1 MGWFS
6 RIFQKGGTASDYTLQ
21 SVRVKFSKFM
31 DILENNNEVLKI
43 ISDMEEKS
51 LGEYL
56 FDINYI
62 QSSLASVRSSVHE
75 IAEAMITMG
84 GEKYEP
90 LRERYAI
97 INAEISSLFPEN
109 RPVEEEDFAIPLENV
124 GREKTW
130 SVGSKSAQLG
140 EMRSR
145 LGLPV
150 PEGFAISAWAYKYF
164 VDQNDLQ
171 SRIADR
177 ITSVNI
183 THFDDLVRISREIR
197 SIVTSCEV
205 PTTLVDAIQSQFAEL
220 KKRVPGSGFALRS
233 SAVGEDTL
241 SSFAGQYATFLNVR
255 ESELV
260 DRYRDVLASKFTPQA
275 IYYYL
280 SHSFTESDLA
290 MGVGCVS
297 MVDAAASGVIH
308 TRDPVQPEV
317 DSLDIYAIYGLGKY
331 LVDGTLAP
339 DIYYVSRK
347 DGRITETN
355 VARKPVRLVL
365 GRQGGTIQETV
376 PENEQEK
383 PVLNEEQVK
392 VLAEFARQIED
403 HYGSPMDIEWAID
416 KAGNPYLLQARPLRI
431 IAAKHSATMPD
442 VSDLRVLCSGGV
454 TVCPG
459 AGSGPV
465 FHLRSRDDLSRVP
478 DGAVLVAPLP
488 FPGLVTVL
496 SKVHALVTHV
506 GSTASHMATLA
517 REYRI
522 PTIVGMQSSWELEEE
537 TQVTVDAS
545 GRTVYEGLQSALIH
559 GRHAEYNDIDD
570 TGIFV
575 LLKEVL
581 GRIAPLNL
589 VHPDD
594 SDFIP
599 ENCRTFHDITRF
611 VHQRAMEEMFRMGQK
626 IRRRERVAIRLK
638 SDIPLKVQILYID
651 QDLSRYGSER
661 EVKEED
667 VASVPMKAFWD
678 GIKKEGW
685 PSAAPARGRRAIS
698 VVSKGLATKSV
709 GDFSEQS
716 FVVLGKEYMI
726 LSLRM
731 GYHFTTVEAMCTE
744 ISGNNYVRF
753 QCKGGGASFDR
764 RSRRVQVYVGL
775 LKSMGFECTR
785 KGDFIDARMDY
796 QEPAAIVKILHQ
808 LGRITVMTK
817 QLDMALSN
825 DNITQW
831 YLNDFKKKLGLTEDS
846 ESPGND

>member
-1 MGWFS
+1 MRWFS
-6 RIFQKGGTASDYTLQ
+6 RIFQRDEAASDDTLQ
-21 SVRVKFSKFM
+21 AVQIKFSKFL

-62 QSSLASVRSSVHE
+62 QSSLASVRSGVHE
-75 IAEAMITMG
+75 IAEAMITLG

-90 LRERYAI
+90 LRERYAS
-97 INAEISSLFPEN
+97 INADITSIFPEN
-109 RPVEEEDFAIPLENV
+109 RPVEEDDFTIPLDEV
-124 GREKTW
+124 GREKAW

-140 EMRSR
+140 EMKSK

-150 PEGFAISAWAYKYF
+150 PEGFAISAWAYKFF

-171 SRIADR
+171 SRIAKR
-177 ITSVNI
+177 ISSVNI
-183 THFDDLVRISREIR
+183 THFDDLVRISRQIR

-205 PTTLVDAIQSQFAEL
+205 PKDLVDSIQTQFAEL
-220 KKRVPGSGFALRS
+220 KRRAPGAGFALRS

-241 SSFAGQYATFLNVR
+241 SSFAGQYATLLNVS

-260 DRYRDVLASKFTPQA
+260 DRYREVLASKFTPQA

-280 SHSFTESDLA
+280 SHSYTESDLA

-297 MVDAAASGVIH
+297 MVDAAASGVIY
-308 TRDPVQPEV
+308 TRDPVQPDV
-317 DSLDIYAIYGLGKY
+317 DSLEIYAIYGLGKY

-339 DIYYVSRK
+339 DIYYVSRQ
-347 DGRITETN
+347 DGRVTETDI
-355 VARKPVRLVL
+355 AKKPARLVL
-365 GRQGGTIQETV
+365 NPHGGTVEEAV
-376 PENEQEK
+376 PENEQQAS
-383 PVLNEEQVK
+383 VLNEEQVG
-392 VLAEFARQIED
+392 VLADFARRIED

-416 KAGNPYLLQARPLRI
+416 KSGNPYLLQARPLRV
-431 IAAKHSATMPD
+431 IAAKSPVAMPD
-442 VSDLRVLCSGGV
+442 VSNLQVLCSEGV

-459 AGSGPV
+459 AGSGRV
-465 FHLRSRDDLSRVP
+465 FHLRSRDDLARVP
-478 DGAVLVAPLP
+478 EGAVLVAPLP

-522 PTIVGMQSSWELEEE
+522 PTLVGMQRSCELAEG

-545 GRTVYEGLQSALIH
+545 GRTVYAGKQTALI
-559 GRHAEYNDIDD
+559 RARLTEYDDIDD
-570 TGIFV
+570 TGIFD

-581 GRIAPLNL
+581 SHIAPLNL

-594 SDFIP
+594 PDFIP

-611 VHQRAMEEMFRMGQK
+611 VHQHAMKEMFSRGQK
-626 IRRRERVAIRLK
+626 IKNRERVALKLK
-638 SDIPLKVQILYID
+638 SDIPLNVQILYID
-651 QDLSRYGSER
+651 QDLSRYRNER
-661 EVKEED
+661 VVKEEEI
-667 VASVPMKAFWD
+667 ASVPMKAFWD
-678 GIKKEGW
+678 GIRQEGW
-685 PSAAPARGRRAIS
+685 PVSVPASDGVGATS
-698 VVSKGLATKSV
+698 VAGNGLATKSI

-731 GYHFTTVEAMCTE
+731 GYHFTTVEAMCT
-744 ISGNNYVRF
+744 SVSSNNYIRF
-753 QCKGGGASFDR
+753 QCKGGGASVDR
-764 RSRRVQVYVGL
+764 RARRVLIFEGL
-775 LKSMGFECTR
+775 LKSMGFEYTH
-785 KGDFIDARMDY
+785 KGDFVDARIDY
-796 QEPAAIVKILHQ
+796 QEPTAIMENLRQ

-831 YLNDFKKKLGLTEDS
+831 YLGDFKKKLGLTEDS
-846 ESPGND
+846 ELPAN